1 MKKHKHEKQL
11 KVIPLKR
18 RSITKFMKLR
28 PVGNH
33 VMYIRKM
40 KIKKQGSPHLFW
52 HNMDDL
58 YSNFANDEVVIS

>member
-1 MKKHKHEKQL
+1 MIRPQRGQGNLPIKITQHQQQQENKMKKHKHEKQL

-33 VMYIRKM
+33 VMYIRKR
-40 KIKKQGSPHLFW
+40 Q
-52 HNMDDL
+52 
-58 YSNFANDEVVIS
+58 